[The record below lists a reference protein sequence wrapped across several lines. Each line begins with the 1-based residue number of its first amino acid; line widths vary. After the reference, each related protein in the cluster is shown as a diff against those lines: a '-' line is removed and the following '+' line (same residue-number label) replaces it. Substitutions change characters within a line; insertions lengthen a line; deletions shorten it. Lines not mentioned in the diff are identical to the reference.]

1 MSYTVGATVT
11 TGGGRTGNV
20 VFDNTANV
28 QALHPGVIVL
38 YRDSTYT
45 QEIGANLVN
54 VNTSASWLSGIGP
67 GA

>member
-1 MSYTVGATVT
+1 MAYTVGATVI
-11 TGGGRTGNV
+11 TGAGRTGNV

-28 QALHPGVIVL
+28 QAMHPGVIVL

-54 VNTSASWLSGIGP
+54 VNTSASWISGIGP